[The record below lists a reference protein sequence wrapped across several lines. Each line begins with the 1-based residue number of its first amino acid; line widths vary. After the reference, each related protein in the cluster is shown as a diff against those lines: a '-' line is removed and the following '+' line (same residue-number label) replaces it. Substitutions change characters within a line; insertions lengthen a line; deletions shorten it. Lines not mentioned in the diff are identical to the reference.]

1 MYREVGVLAE
11 RQGFLSS
18 ILEETGTWERQS
30 RNMRRTLCWLA
41 GAGAVL
47 WACLTKGGM
56 PCIMAGENIPWF

>member
-18 ILEETGTWERQS
+18 ILEENES

-56 PCIMAGENIPWF
+56 PCIMARENIPWF

>member
-18 ILEETGTWERQS
+18 ILEENGDVGT
-30 RNMRRTLCWLA
+30 
-41 GAGAVL
+41 VL